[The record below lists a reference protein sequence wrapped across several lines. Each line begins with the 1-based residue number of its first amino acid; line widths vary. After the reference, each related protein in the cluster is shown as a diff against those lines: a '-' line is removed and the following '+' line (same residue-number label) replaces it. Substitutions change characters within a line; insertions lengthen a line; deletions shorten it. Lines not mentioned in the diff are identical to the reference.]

1 LKTPNRA
8 ELERDAN
15 IRTAF
20 VNATCVD
27 YRAQCQKG
35 LGVQQLHAALNN
47 LEFNNGKKLTARNIA
62 TIVNYCYYR
71 EDPTTIQ
78 RIMDKAVFR

>member
-1 LKTPNRA
+1 MKKPNQA
-8 ELERDAN
+8 ELERDAR

-27 YRAQCQKG
+27 YRAKCVKG
-35 LGVQQLHAALNN
+35 LGVQQLHAELND
-47 LEFNNGKKLTARNIA
+47 LEFNNGKNLTPKNIA
-62 TIVNYCYYR
+62 TIVNYCYYQK
-71 EDPTTIQ
+71 DPTTIQ

>member
-1 LKTPNRA
+1 MIKRNQA
-8 ELERDAN
+8 ELERDAQ

-27 YRAQCQKG
+27 YRARCNKG
-35 LGVQQLHAALNN
+35 LGVQELHEALNN

-62 TIVNYCYYR
+62 TIVNYCYYHR
-71 EDPTTIQ
+71 DPTTIQ
-78 RIMDKAVFR
+78 RIMDKGVFR

>member
-1 LKTPNRA
+1 LRKPNQA
-8 ELERDAN
+8 ELERDAR

-27 YRAQCQKG
+27 YRQQCQKG
-35 LGVQQLHAALNN
+35 LGVQQLHAALND
-47 LEFNNGKKLTARNIA
+47 LEFNNGKTLTARNIA

-71 EDPTTIQ
+71 GDPTAIQ
-78 RIMDKAVFR
+78 RLMDKAVFR